1 MRQIDDL
8 CAMLVEAGVEFEY
21 RNDSTSYGK
30 LGFVKWC
37 KEPDEIDGIRWKFKA
52 SELPGDAL
60 LFYVSVDYLDE
71 VRPVIEATLGRRTC
85 HPVRSDGLERC
96 SECDETLSAIDI
108 YCAHCGRRIE
118 R

>member
-1 MRQIDDL
+1 MRQIEE
-8 CAMLVEAGVEFEY
+8 LVALLEESGVEFEA
-21 RNDSTSYGK
+21 RRDSTSHGR
-30 LGFVKWC
+30 LWFARWG
-37 KEPDEIDGIRWKFKA
+37 KEPDEIDGVRWKFKA
-52 SELPGDAL
+52 TEMPGDAL
-60 LFYVSVDYLDE
+60 MFYVVADAFE
-71 VRPVIEATLGRRTC
+71 EARAAIEATLRRETC